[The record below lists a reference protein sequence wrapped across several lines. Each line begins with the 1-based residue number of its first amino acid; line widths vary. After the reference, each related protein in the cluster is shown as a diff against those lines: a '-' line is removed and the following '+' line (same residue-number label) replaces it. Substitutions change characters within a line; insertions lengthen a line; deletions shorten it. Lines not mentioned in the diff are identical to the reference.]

1 MGKGPFT
8 QYDIARDGLT
18 KLFAI
23 QGALVVLITS
33 ILLFSSVKAAYSALL
48 GGLICILPSLYFA
61 YRAFKYKG
69 ATAAKKIMASFYT
82 GEALK
87 LAMTFALFALVFIFI
102 EIAVVPFFLTFILAQ
117 LVLWLS
123 PFVFNKR

>member
-1 MGKGPFT
+1 MSKGPIT

-18 KLFAI
+18 KLFTI
-23 QGALVVLITS
+23 QAALIVLITS

-48 GGLICILPSLYFA
+48 GGMTCLLPSLYFA

-69 ATAAKKIMASFYT
+69 AQAAKKIMASFYT

-87 LAMTFALFALVFIFI
+87 MVFTFSLFALVFIFI
-102 EIAVVPFFLTFILAQ
+102 EIAVVPFFLTFILVQ

-123 PFVFNKR
+123 LFVFN